1 MKKIILLLLASTTL
15 LQAKPEVIWDDPNPP
30 SANIV
35 SYIIY
40 EQITSLTGVT
50 YKAISKV
57 SGIRVFNLHT
67 SDTTKTYTVTAV
79 SAAGLQSPMSEPLTI
94 YALMALKNLRLQEVK

>member
-1 MKKIILLLLASTTL
+1 MKKIILLLLSSSSL
-15 LQAKPEVIWDDPNPP
+15 LLAKPVVIWDDPNPP

-40 EQITSLTGVT
+40 EQVTSLTGIT

-57 SGIRVFNLHT
+57 SGSRVFNLPT
-67 SDTTKTYTVTAV
+67 SNITKTYTVSAV
-79 SAAGLQSPMSEPLTI
+79 SAEGLQSPMSEPLTI
-94 YALMALKNLRLQEVK
+94 YAPMALKNLRLQEVK